1 MTVTI
6 VAFAERF
13 VAEAADLGVV
23 GISGQEQVALQRPRG
38 LSARADRRASW
49 PVAAEARCNA
59 GELCYMIIQAIVLE
73 SELLVELIVNDP
85 LPRAE
90 THGVPTVPEGPTL
103 VR

>member
-1 MTVTI
+1 
-6 VAFAERF
+6 
-13 VAEAADLGVV
+13 
-23 GISGQEQVALQRPRG
+23 
-38 LSARADRRASW
+38 
-49 PVAAEARCNA
+49 
-59 GELCYMIIQAIVLE
+59 MIIQAIVLE